1 MMRLNSINKFF
12 SYRSVLLLILCVV
25 GINIVATSNAA
36 RGKRRVVKDNR
47 VYLIHSDELK
57 FDMYGANPG
66 AQIVKGH
73 VHFSHQ
79 GAQLWCD
86 SAYFYQESNSVKA
99 FGHVRYQQGSNLRL
113 KADRASYDGQAQLLE
128 ARKNVVLNHGKQVL
142 YTDSLDYDRLYD
154 YAYFFDGGRL
164 IDGKDHLS
172 SDWGEYSTKTHD
184 ATFYYNVRMRNG
196 SRLIETDTLHYNT
209 EKKVAH
215 ITGPSKIN
223 QNGSIINTEDGFF
236 NTATDKAEL
245 YGRSTI
251 VDANRTIT
259 GDSLYYNRNTGLAQ
273 GYGNVIYVDSKNKN
287 ILTCERMNYN
297 EKSGYGWATGKAIA
311 KDYSQKD
318 TVYMHAD
325 SMKIYTYNIDTDSLY
340 RVVHC
345 FDHVKVYRIDAQ
357 AICDSMVVTTKDS
370 CMTMYKDPIVWNGD
384 RQILGEVIKVYM
396 NDSTIRDAHVIGQAL
411 SVELVH
417 DKKHYNQISSKVMDA
432 YFENGNIRRTVAYG
446 NVKSIYYPID
456 DQDSSLIGLNYLESD
471 TIKMYMD
478 ENRRLERIW
487 VPKPKGTTYPMTQIP
502 IGRDKLYEFAW
513 FEDLRPT
520 DPADIL
526 VWRGKGDGQGL
537 KEIKRHDAPL
547 QRLPKKE
554 NKPTVREE
562 EQ

>member
-1 MMRLNSINKFF
+1 MRLDTLSKIF
-12 SYRSVLLLILCVV
+12 SYRTVLLLILCLV
-25 GINIVATSNAA
+25 GINIVATSGAA

-57 FDMYGANPG
+57 YDMFGPNPG
-66 AQIVKGH
+66 AQIVKGN

-99 FGHVRYQQGSNLRL
+99 FGHVRYQQGKNMRLR
-113 KADRASYDGQAQLLE
+113 AERASYDGQAQLLE

-164 IDGKDHLS
+164 VDGKDNLS

-196 SRLIETDTLHYNT
+196 NRLIETDTLHYNT
-209 EKKVAH
+209 ENKIAH

-236 NTATDKAEL
+236 NTTTDKAEL

-259 GDSLYYNRNTGLAQ
+259 GDSLYYNRKTGLAQ

-287 ILTCERMNYN
+287 TLTCERMNYN
-297 EKSGYGWATGKAIA
+297 EKTGYGWATGKAVA

-318 TVYMHAD
+318 TLYVHAD
-325 SMKIYTYNIDTDSLY
+325 SMKIYTYNINTDSLY

-345 FDHVKVYRIDAQ
+345 FDHVKAYRIDAQ
-357 AICDSMVVTTKDS
+357 AICDSMVITTKDS
-370 CMTMYKDPIVWNGD
+370 CMTMYRDPIVWNGD

-396 NDSTIRDAHVIGQAL
+396 SDSTIRDAHVIGQAL
-411 SVELVH
+411 SVELMY

-432 YFENGNIRRTVAYG
+432 YFENGNIRRTVASG
-446 NVKSIYYPID
+446 NVKSIYYPVD

-478 ENRRLERIW
+478 ENRKLERIW

-502 IGRDKLYEFAW
+502 AGKEKLLEFAW

-520 DPADIL
+520 DPIDIL
-526 VWRGKGDGQGL
+526 EWRGKGDGQGL

-547 QRLPKKE
+547 QRLPNKE
-554 NKPTVREE
+554 METVVKEE
-562 EQ
+562 E

>member
-1 MMRLNSINKFF
+1 MRLNTLSKIF
-12 SYRSVLLLILCVV
+12 SYRTVLLLILCLV
-25 GINIVATSNAA
+25 GINIVATSDAA

-57 FDMYGANPG
+57 FDMFGPNPG
-66 AQIVKGH
+66 AQIVKGN

-99 FGHVRYQQGSNLRL
+99 FGHVRYQQGKNMRLR
-113 KADRASYDGQAQLLE
+113 AERASYDGQAQLLE

-164 IDGKDHLS
+164 VDGKDNLS

-196 SRLIETDTLHYNT
+196 NRLIETDTLHYNT
-209 EKKVAH
+209 ENKIAH

-236 NTATDKAEL
+236 NTTTDKAEL
-245 YGRSTI
+245 YGRS
-251 VDANRTIT
+251 NRK
-259 GDSLYYNRNTGLAQ
+259 TGLAQ

-287 ILTCERMNYN
+287 TLTCERMNYN
-297 EKSGYGWATGKAIA
+297 EKTGFGWATGKAVA

-318 TVYMHAD
+318 TLYVHAD
-325 SMKIYTYNIDTDSLY
+325 SMKIYTYNINTDSLY

-345 FDHVKVYRIDAQ
+345 FDHVKAYRIDAQ
-357 AICDSMVVTTKDS
+357 AICDSMVITTKDS
-370 CMTMYKDPIVWNGD
+370 CMTMYRDPIVWNGD

-396 NDSTIRDAHVIGQAL
+396 SDSTIRDAHVIGQAL
-411 SVELVH
+411 SVELMY

-432 YFENGNIRRTVAYG
+432 YFENGNIRRTVASG
-446 NVKSIYYPID
+446 NVKSIYYPVD

-478 ENRRLERIW
+478 ENRKLERIW

-502 IGRDKLYEFAW
+502 AGKEKLLEFAW

-520 DPADIL
+520 DPIDIL
-526 VWRGKGDGQGL
+526 EWRGKGDGQGL

-554 NKPTVREE
+554 METVAKEE
-562 EQ
+562 E

>member
-1 MMRLNSINKFF
+1 L
-12 SYRSVLLLILCVV
+12 V
-25 GINIVATSNAA
+25 GINIVATSDAA

-57 FDMYGANPG
+57 FDMFGPNPG
-66 AQIVKGH
+66 AQIVKGN

-99 FGHVRYQQGSNLRL
+99 FGHVRYQQGKNMRLR
-113 KADRASYDGQAQLLE
+113 AERASYDGQAQLLE

-164 IDGKDHLS
+164 VDGKDNLS

-196 SRLIETDTLHYNT
+196 NRLIETDTLHYNT
-209 EKKVAH
+209 ENKIAH

-236 NTATDKAEL
+236 NTTTDKAEL

-259 GDSLYYNRNTGLAQ
+259 GDSLYYNRKTGLAQ

-287 ILTCERMNYN
+287 TLTCERMNYN
-297 EKSGYGWATGKAIA
+297 EKTGFGWATGKAVA

-318 TVYMHAD
+318 TLYVHAD
-325 SMKIYTYNIDTDSLY
+325 SMKIYTYNINTDSLY

-345 FDHVKVYRIDAQ
+345 FDHVKAYRIDAQ
-357 AICDSMVVTTKDS
+357 AICDSMVITTKDS
-370 CMTMYKDPIVWNGD
+370 CMTMYRDPIVWNGD

-396 NDSTIRDAHVIGQAL
+396 SDSTIRDAHVIGQAL
-411 SVELVH
+411 SVELMY

-432 YFENGNIRRTVAYG
+432 YFENGNIRRTVASG
-446 NVKSIYYPID
+446 NVKSIYYPVD

-478 ENRRLERIW
+478 ENRKLERIW

-502 IGRDKLYEFAW
+502 AGKEKLLEFAW

-520 DPADIL
+520 DPIDIL
-526 VWRGKGDGQGL
+526 EWRGKGDGQGL

-554 NKPTVREE
+554 MENVAKEE
-562 EQ
+562 E

>member
-1 MMRLNSINKFF
+1 MMRLNTLNKIF
-12 SYRSVLLLILCVV
+12 SYRTVLLLILCLV
-25 GINIVATSNAA
+25 GINIVATSDAA

-57 FDMYGANPG
+57 FDMFGPNPG
-66 AQIVKGH
+66 AQIVKGN

-99 FGHVRYQQGSNLRL
+99 FGHVRYQQGKNMRLR
-113 KADRASYDGQAQLLE
+113 AERASYDGQAQLLE

-164 IDGKDHLS
+164 VDGKDNLS

-196 SRLIETDTLHYNT
+196 NRLIETDTLHYNT
-209 EKKVAH
+209 ENKIAH

-236 NTATDKAEL
+236 NTTTDKAEL

-259 GDSLYYNRNTGLAQ
+259 GDSLYYNRKTGLAQ

-287 ILTCERMNYN
+287 TLTCERMNYN
-297 EKSGYGWATGKAIA
+297 EKTGFGWATGKAVA

-318 TVYMHAD
+318 TLYVHAD
-325 SMKIYTYNIDTDSLY
+325 SMKIYTYNINTDSLY

-345 FDHVKVYRIDAQ
+345 FDHVKAYRIDAQ
-357 AICDSMVVTTKDS
+357 AICDSMVITTKDS
-370 CMTMYKDPIVWNGD
+370 CMTMYRDPIVWNGD

-396 NDSTIRDAHVIGQAL
+396 SDSTIRDAHVIGQAL
-411 SVELVH
+411 SVELMY

-432 YFENGNIRRTVAYG
+432 YFENGNIRRTVASG
-446 NVKSIYYPID
+446 NVKSIYYPVD

-478 ENRRLERIW
+478 ENRKLERIW

-502 IGRDKLYEFAW
+502 TGKEKLLEFAW

-520 DPADIL
+520 DPIDIL
-526 VWRGKGDGQGL
+526 EWRGKGDGQGL

-554 NKPTVREE
+554 METVAKEE
-562 EQ
+562 E

>member
-1 MMRLNSINKFF
+1 MF
-12 SYRSVLLLILCVV
+12 
-25 GINIVATSNAA
+25 GP
-36 RGKRRVVKDNR
+36 
-47 VYLIHSDELK
+47 
-57 FDMYGANPG
+57 NPG
-66 AQIVKGH
+66 AQIVKGN

-99 FGHVRYQQGSNLRL
+99 FGHVRYQQGKNMRLR
-113 KADRASYDGQAQLLE
+113 AERASYDGQAQLLE

-164 IDGKDHLS
+164 VDGKDNLS

-196 SRLIETDTLHYNT
+196 NRLIETDTLHYNT
-209 EKKVAH
+209 ENKIAH

-236 NTATDKAEL
+236 NTTTDKAEL

-259 GDSLYYNRNTGLAQ
+259 GDSLYYNRKTGLAQ

-287 ILTCERMNYN
+287 TLTCERMNYN
-297 EKSGYGWATGKAIA
+297 EKTGFGWATGKAVA

-318 TVYMHAD
+318 TLYVHAD
-325 SMKIYTYNIDTDSLY
+325 SMKIYTYNINTDSLY

-345 FDHVKVYRIDAQ
+345 FDHVKAYRIDAQ
-357 AICDSMVVTTKDS
+357 AICDSMVITTKDS
-370 CMTMYKDPIVWNGD
+370 CMTMYRDPIVWNGD
-384 RQILGEVIKVYM
+384 RQILGEVIKGYM
-396 NDSTIRDAHVIGQAL
+396 SDSTIRDAHVIGQAL
-411 SVELVH
+411 SVELMY

-432 YFENGNIRRTVAYG
+432 YFENGNIRRTVASG
-446 NVKSIYYPID
+446 NVKSIYYPVD

-478 ENRRLERIW
+478 ENRKLERIW

-502 IGRDKLYEFAW
+502 AGKEKLLEFAW

-520 DPADIL
+520 DPIDIL
-526 VWRGKGDGQGL
+526 EWRGKGDGQGL

-554 NKPTVREE
+554 METVAKEE
-562 EQ
+562 E

>member
-1 MMRLNSINKFF
+1 MMRLATLSKIF
-12 SYRSVLLLILCVV
+12 SYRTVLLLILCLV
-25 GINIVATSNAA
+25 GINIVATSDAA

-57 FDMYGANPG
+57 FDMFGPNPG
-66 AQIVKGH
+66 AQIVKGN

-99 FGHVRYQQGSNLRL
+99 FGHVRYQQGKNMRLR
-113 KADRASYDGQAQLLE
+113 AERASYDGQAQLLE

-164 IDGKDHLS
+164 VDGKDNLS

-196 SRLIETDTLHYNT
+196 NRLIETDTLHYNT
-209 EKKVAH
+209 ENKIAH

-236 NTATDKAEL
+236 NTTTDKAEL

-259 GDSLYYNRNTGLAQ
+259 GDSLYY
-273 GYGNVIYVDSKNKN
+273 VIYVDSKNKN
-287 ILTCERMNYN
+287 TLTCERMNYN
-297 EKSGYGWATGKAIA
+297 EKTGFGWATGKAVA

-318 TVYMHAD
+318 TLYVHAD
-325 SMKIYTYNIDTDSLY
+325 SMKIYTYNINTDSLY

-345 FDHVKVYRIDAQ
+345 FDHVKAYRIDAQ
-357 AICDSMVVTTKDS
+357 AICDSMVITTKDS
-370 CMTMYKDPIVWNGD
+370 CMTMYRDPIVWNGD

-396 NDSTIRDAHVIGQAL
+396 SDSTIRDAHVIGQAL
-411 SVELVH
+411 SVELMY

-432 YFENGNIRRTVAYG
+432 YFENGNIRRTVASG
-446 NVKSIYYPID
+446 NVKSIYYPVD

-478 ENRRLERIW
+478 ENRKLERIW

-502 IGRDKLYEFAW
+502 TGKEKLLEFAW

-520 DPADIL
+520 DPIDIL
-526 VWRGKGDGQGL
+526 EWRGKGDGQGL

-554 NKPTVREE
+554 METVVKEE
-562 EQ
+562 E